1 MPRDYDFRI
10 YIVTNRNHSV
20 LYIGVTNRLSRRVW
34 EHREGIGAGFAA
46 DYRCKK
52 LIYYEHCRD
61 IRDALAR
68 ESQLKKW
75 SRAKK
80 VALID
85 RFNPSWLD
93 LGIDV
98 LQDR

>member
-1 MPRDYDFRI
+1 MSREYNFWV
-10 YIVTNRNHSV
+10 YIVINRNQSV
-20 LYIGVTNRLSRRVW
+20 LYIGVTNSLSRRTW
-34 EHREGIGAGFAA
+34 
-46 DYRCKK
+46 
-52 LIYYEHCRD
+52 
-61 IRDALAR
+61 R

-80 VALID
+80 VTTLNGL
-85 RFNPSWLD
+85 NPSWLD

>member
-1 MPRDYDFRI
+1 MSREYNFWV
-10 YIVTNRNHSV
+10 YIVINRNQSV
-20 LYIGVTNRLSRRVW
+20 LYIGVTNSLSRRTW
-34 EHREGIGAGFAA
+34 
-46 DYRCKK
+46 
-52 LIYYEHCRD
+52 
-61 IRDALAR
+61 R

-80 VALID
+80 VTILNSL
-85 RFNPSWLD
+85 NPSWLD

>member
-1 MPRDYDFRI
+1 MSREYNFWV
-10 YIVTNRNHSV
+10 YIVINRNQSV
-20 LYIGVTNRLSRRVW
+20 LYIGVTNSLSRRTW
-34 EHREGIGAGFAA
+34 
-46 DYRCKK
+46 
-52 LIYYEHCRD
+52 
-61 IRDALAR
+61 R

-80 VALID
+80 VTILNGL
-85 RFNPSWLD
+85 NPSWLD